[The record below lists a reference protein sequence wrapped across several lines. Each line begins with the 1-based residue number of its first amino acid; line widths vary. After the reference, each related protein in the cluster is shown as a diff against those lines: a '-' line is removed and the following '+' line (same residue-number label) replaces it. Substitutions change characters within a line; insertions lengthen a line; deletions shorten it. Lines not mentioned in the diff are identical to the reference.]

1 MRKGR
6 TRLLHHHSGLSRSH
20 DSNLCAHKASVCSW
34 RQCNQPL
41 PLYSA
46 HFNTSTTW
54 AAFHVSR
61 ERHLVTWGI
70 MVISEKSSY
79 LDPLVMNSSTTTGGR
94 WCTPASNAESFMSSS
109 PSYSVAASP
118 GGSWGAQGELG
129 SLSLIA
135 NALSWAVIGHRIFTG
150 NPYACAPF
158 RVIKSRSNS
167 SVWAFISVGN
177 DITSQLERRD
187 WMKKNLTGSNIKVEH
202 LLQFP
207 ILESFFQDTTSSPA
221 SLWGTSFS
229 SGNSGSTRS
238 SLFGGSSGQSS
249 GVGGGPGSMWTPG
262 SSNSGGQSSSA
273 WSSRGIGAEQSSSNW
288 SSSSRGYRT
297 DRLMQMDWL
306 RFQSLA
312 WAVIETVRRVKILP
326 KVPPY
331 RSSILSMQ
339 NITTHLVQ
347 NQIFLRVKHVD
358 WWINTSYKEDQQV

>member
-1 MRKGR
+1 
-6 TRLLHHHSGLSRSH
+6 
-20 DSNLCAHKASVCSW
+20 
-34 RQCNQPL
+34 
-41 PLYSA
+41 
-46 HFNTSTTW
+46 
-54 AAFHVSR
+54 
-61 ERHLVTWGI
+61 

-109 PSYSVAASP
+109 PSYCVAASP
-118 GGSWGAQGELG
+118 GGGWGAQ
-129 SLSLIA
+129 
-135 NALSWAVIGHRIFTG
+135 
-150 NPYACAPF
+150 
-158 RVIKSRSNS
+158 
-167 SVWAFISVGN
+167 GN

-297 DRLMQMDWL
+297 DRLMQMD
-306 RFQSLA
+306 
-312 WAVIETVRRVKILP
+312 
-326 KVPPY
+326 
-331 RSSILSMQ
+331 
-339 NITTHLVQ
+339 
-347 NQIFLRVKHVD
+347 
-358 WWINTSYKEDQQV
+358 

>member
-1 MRKGR
+1 
-6 TRLLHHHSGLSRSH
+6 
-20 DSNLCAHKASVCSW
+20 
-34 RQCNQPL
+34 
-41 PLYSA
+41 
-46 HFNTSTTW
+46 
-54 AAFHVSR
+54 
-61 ERHLVTWGI
+61 
-70 MVISEKSSY
+70 
-79 LDPLVMNSSTTTGGR
+79 
-94 WCTPASNAESFMSSS
+94 
-109 PSYSVAASP
+109 
-118 GGSWGAQGELG
+118 
-129 SLSLIA
+129 
-135 NALSWAVIGHRIFTG
+135 
-150 NPYACAPF
+150 
-158 RVIKSRSNS
+158 
-167 SVWAFISVGN
+167 
-177 DITSQLERRD
+177 
-187 WMKKNLTGSNIKVEH
+187 MKKNLTGSNIKVKH

-207 ILESFFQDTTSSPA
+207 IIASFFQDTTSPPA

-249 GVGGGPGSMWTPG
+249 GVGGGGGGQGSMWTPG

-347 NQIFLRVKHVD
+347 NQIILRVKHVD
-358 WWINTSYKEDQQV
+358 WWINTSYKKDQQV